1 VRKNIWNPPIEP
13 TLKKCHTKVLSSSS
27 FNNYVMTRKI
37 SLSLMLLF
45 LGTQISLTQ
54 PAAKAQTPIAPTT
67 TTKSICPTQLGTAID
82 TVINRPLFSRVRWGI
97 LVQPLSTAQT
107 LYSRDAQKYFTPAS
121 NLKLL
126 TTAAALQQLGANFR
140 IRTSIYQSGNGVLR
154 VVGRG
159 DPSLSDTQLQT
170 LAQQLKQKG
179 ITQIQR
185 LIADDSYIQGDIVN
199 PTWQWEDVQSDYGAP
214 VNSFILNQNIFSLKL
229 VPQAVGK
236 PLQVVWTDINE
247 AKQWRIINQS
257 ITVVQNQPSYVNVTR
272 ELSGTVLRIQGQLT
286 ANSEPSLIDLPV
298 VDPNYYF
305 LRRFRTALATEK
317 ITLGQTLV
325 ESGGLNQEEIAFV
338 ESPPLSELLAE
349 TNLNSN
355 NLYAEA
361 LLRAL
366 VVKKPKVKNQ
376 TSADVGLEV
385 IKASLTQLGVDSAN
399 YILMDGS
406 GLSRRNLVTPEAF
419 VQTLRG
425 IAKTPT
431 AFMYRA
437 SLPVAGKSG
446 TLKGRFQNTSAEGIV
461 QAKTGTLTGVV
472 SLSGY
477 LNAPKYEPLV
487 FSIIVN
493 QSEQPATV
501 VRQAIDE
508 IVVLLTQLQ
517 RC

>member
-1 VRKNIWNPPIEP
+1 MRLK
-13 TLKKCHTKVLSSSS
+13 TLNQPLGVLLIFLTSQIGFSS
-27 FNNYVMTRKI
+27 I
-37 SLSLMLLF
+37 
-45 LGTQISLTQ
+45 
-54 PAAKAQTPIAPTT
+54 AKAQTPVAPTI
-67 TTKSICPTQLGTAID
+67 TTKSICSTQLGTAID
-82 TVINRPLFSRVRWGI
+82 AVINRPLFSRVRWGI
-97 LVQPLSTAQT
+97 LVQPLSTGQT

-126 TTAAALQQLGANFR
+126 TTAAALQELGANFR
-140 IRTSIYQSGNGVLR
+140 IRTSVYQNGNGVLR

-159 DPSLSDTQLQT
+159 DPSLSDAELQK

-179 ITQIQR
+179 ITQIQQ

-229 VPQAVGK
+229 IPQAVGK
-236 PLQVVWTDINE
+236 SLQVVWTDAGE
-247 AKQWRIINQS
+247 ARQWRIINQS
-257 ITVVQNQPSYVNVTR
+257 VTVAQNQPSYINVTR
-272 ELSGTVLRIQGQLT
+272 ELSGTILRIQGQLT
-286 ANSEPSLIDLPV
+286 TNSEPSLIDLPV

-325 ESGGLNQEEIAFV
+325 VNGGVNQEEIAFV
-338 ESPPLSELLAE
+338 ESPPLAELLAE

-366 VVKKPKVKNQ
+366 SVKKLRVKNQ

-385 IKASLTQLGVDSAN
+385 VKASLTKLGVDPAN
-399 YILMDGS
+399 YILVDGS

-425 IAKTPT
+425 IARTPT
-431 AFMYRA
+431 AYLYRA

-446 TLKGRFQNTSAEGIV
+446 TLKGRFQGTSAEGIV
-461 QAKTGTLTGVV
+461 QAKTGTLTGAI

-477 LNAPKYEPLV
+477 MNAPKYEPLV

-493 QSEQPATV
+493 QSEQPASV

-508 IVVLLTQLQ
+508 VVVLLTQLQ

>member
-1 VRKNIWNPPIEP
+1 MG
-13 TLKKCHTKVLSSSS
+13 VLLIFLTSQIGFSS
-27 FNNYVMTRKI
+27 I
-37 SLSLMLLF
+37 
-45 LGTQISLTQ
+45 
-54 PAAKAQTPIAPTT
+54 AKAQTPVAPTT
-67 TTKSICPTQLGTAID
+67 TTKSICSSQLGTAID
-82 TVINRPLFSRVRWGI
+82 AVINRPLFSRGRWGI
-97 LVQPLSTAQT
+97 LIQPLSTGQT

-126 TTAAALQQLGANFR
+126 TTAAALQELGANFR
-140 IRTSIYQSGNGVLR
+140 IRTSIYQNGNGVLR

-159 DPSLSDTQLQT
+159 DPSLSDTELQK

-179 ITQIQR
+179 ITQIQQ
-185 LIADDSYIQGDIVN
+185 LSADDSYIQGDIVN
-199 PTWQWEDVQSDYGAP
+199 PTWQWEDVQSSDGVP
-214 VNSFILNQNIFSLKL
+214 VSSFILNKNIFSFKL

-236 PLQVVWTDINE
+236 SLQVLWIDAGE

-257 ITVVQNQPSYVNVTR
+257 ITVPQNQPSYVNVTR
-272 ELSGTVLRIQGQLT
+272 ELSGTVLRIQGQLAT
-286 ANSEPSLIDLPV
+286 NSEESLIDLPV

-325 ESGGLNQEEIAFV
+325 VNGGVNQQEIAFV
-338 ESPPLSELLAE
+338 ESPPLAELLTE

-366 VVKKPKVKNQ
+366 AVKKTRLKNQ

-385 IKASLTQLGVDSAN
+385 VKASLTKLGVDPAN
-399 YILMDGS
+399 YILVDGS
-406 GLSRRNLVTPEAF
+406 GLSRRDLVTPEAF

-425 IAKTPT
+425 MAKTPT
-431 AFMYRA
+431 AYIYRA

-446 TLKGRFQNTSAEGIV
+446 TLKGRFQNTPAEGIV
-461 QAKTGTLTGVV
+461 QAKTGTLTGVI

-477 LNAPKYEPLV
+477 MNAPKYEPLV

-493 QSEQPATV
+493 QSDQSATV
-501 VRQAIDE
+501 IRQAIDE
-508 IVVLLTQLQ
+508 VVVLLTQLQ
-517 RC
+517 HC

>member
-1 VRKNIWNPPIEP
+1 MRLK
-13 TLKKCHTKVLSSSS
+13 TLNQPLGVLLIFLTSQIGFSS
-27 FNNYVMTRKI
+27 I
-37 SLSLMLLF
+37 
-45 LGTQISLTQ
+45 
-54 PAAKAQTPIAPTT
+54 AKAQTPVAPTT
-67 TTKSICPTQLGTAID
+67 STKSICSSQLGTAID
-82 TVINRPLFSRVRWGI
+82 AVINRPLFNRGRWGI
-97 LVQPLSTAQT
+97 LIQPLSTGPT

-126 TTAAALQQLGANFR
+126 TTAAALQELGANFR
-140 IRTSIYQSGNGVLR
+140 IRTSIYQNGNGILR

-159 DPSLSDTQLQT
+159 DPSLSDTELQK
-170 LAQQLKQKG
+170 LAQQLKQKR
-179 ITQIQR
+179 ITQIQQ
-185 LIADDSYIQGDIVN
+185 LSADDSYIQGDIVN
-199 PTWQWEDVQSDYGAP
+199 PTWQWEDVQSSDGVP
-214 VNSFILNQNIFSLKL
+214 VSSFILNKNIFSFKL
-229 VPQAVGK
+229 IPQAVGK
-236 PLQVVWTDINE
+236 SLQVLWLDPGE

-257 ITVVQNQPSYVNVTR
+257 ITVPQNQPSYVNVTR

-286 ANSEPSLIDLPV
+286 TNSEESLIDLPV

-325 ESGGLNQEEIAFV
+325 VNGGVNQGEIAFV
-338 ESPPLSELLAE
+338 ESPPLAELLAE

-366 VVKKPKVKNQ
+366 AVKKTRVKTQ

-385 IKASLTQLGVDSAN
+385 VKASLTKLGVDPAN
-399 YILMDGS
+399 YILVDGS
-406 GLSRRNLVTPEAF
+406 GLSRRDLVTPEAF

-425 IAKTPT
+425 MAKTPT
-431 AFMYRA
+431 AYIYRA

-446 TLKGRFQNTSAEGIV
+446 TLKGRFQGTPAEGIV

-477 LNAPKYEPLV
+477 MNAPKYEPLV

-493 QSEQPATV
+493 QSNQSATV
-501 VRQAIDE
+501 IRQAIDE
-508 IVVLLTQLQ
+508 VVVLLTQLQ
-517 RC
+517 HC

>member
-1 VRKNIWNPPIEP
+1 
-13 TLKKCHTKVLSSSS
+13 
-27 FNNYVMTRKI
+27 MTRKI
-37 SLSLMLLF
+37 SLGLMLLF
-45 LGTQISLTQ
+45 LGTQIGVTQ
-54 PAAKAQTPIAPTT
+54 PAAKAQTPVAPTT
-67 TTKSICPTQLGTAID
+67 TTKSICPSQLGTAID
-82 TVINRPLFSRVRWGI
+82 AVINRPLFSRGRWGI
-97 LVQPLSTAQT
+97 LVQPLSTGQT

-140 IRTSIYQSGNGVLR
+140 IRTSIYQNGNGVLR

-159 DPSLSDTQLQT
+159 DPSLNDTQLQK

-179 ITQIQR
+179 ITQIRQ

-199 PTWQWEDVQSDYGAP
+199 PTWQWEDVQSDDGAP
-214 VNSFILNQNIFSLKL
+214 VSSFILNQNIFSFKL

-236 PLQVVWTDINE
+236 SLQVLWVDAGE

-257 ITVVQNQPSYVNVTR
+257 ATVAQNQPTYVNVTR
-272 ELSGTVLRIQGQLT
+272 ELSETGLKIQGQLT
-286 ANSEPSLIDLPV
+286 TNSEPYLINLPV
-298 VDPNYYF
+298 VDPSYYF
-305 LRRFRTALATEK
+305 LRRFRSALATEK

-325 ESGGLNQEEIAFV
+325 VNGGVNQEEVAFV
-338 ESPPLSELLAE
+338 ESPPLSELLME
-349 TNLNSN
+349 TLQNSN

-366 VVKKPKVKNQ
+366 AVKKTRVKNQ

-385 IKASLTQLGVDSAN
+385 VKASLTKLGVDPAN
-399 YILMDGS
+399 YILVDGS

-419 VQTLRG
+419 VQTLRAM
-425 IAKTPT
+425 AKTPT
-431 AFMYRA
+431 AYIYRA
-437 SLPVAGKSG
+437 SLPVAAKSG
-446 TLKGRFQNTSAEGIV
+446 TLKNRFQDTPAEGIV

-477 LNAPKYEPLV
+477 MNAPKYEPLV

-493 QSEQPATV
+493 QSDQSATV

-508 IVVLLTQLQ
+508 VVVLLTQLQ

>member
-1 VRKNIWNPPIEP
+1 MRLK
-13 TLKKCHTKVLSSSS
+13 TLNQPLGVLL
-27 FNNYVMTRKI
+27 I
-37 SLSLMLLF
+37 F
-45 LGTQISLTQ
+45 LTSQIGFSCRV
-54 PAAKAQTPIAPTT
+54 AKAQTPVAPTT
-67 TTKSICPTQLGTAID
+67 TTKSICSSQLGTAID
-82 TVINRPLFSRVRWGI
+82 AVINRPLFSRGRWGI
-97 LVQPLSTAQT
+97 LIQPLSTGPT

-126 TTAAALQQLGANFR
+126 TTAAALQELGANFR
-140 IRTSIYQSGNGVLR
+140 IRTSIYQNGNGVLR

-159 DPSLSDTQLQT
+159 DPSLSDTELQK

-179 ITQIQR
+179 ITQIQQ
-185 LIADDSYIQGDIVN
+185 LSADDSYIQGDIVN
-199 PTWQWEDVQSDYGAP
+199 PTWQWEDVQSSDGVP
-214 VNSFILNQNIFSLKL
+214 VSSFILNKNIFSFKL

-236 PLQVVWTDINE
+236 SLQVLWIDPGE

-257 ITVVQNQPSYVNVTR
+257 VTVPQNQPSYVNVTR
-272 ELSGTVLRIQGQLT
+272 ELSGTVLRIQGQLAT
-286 ANSEPSLIDLPV
+286 NSEESLIDLPV

-305 LRRFRTALATEK
+305 LRRFRTALATKK

-325 ESGGLNQEEIAFV
+325 VNGGVNRQEIAFV
-338 ESPPLSELLAE
+338 ESPPLAELLAE

-366 VVKKPKVKNQ
+366 AVKKTRLKNQ

-385 IKASLTQLGVDSAN
+385 VKASLTKLGVDPAN
-399 YILMDGS
+399 YILVDGS

-419 VQTLRG
+419 VQILRG
-425 IAKTPT
+425 MAKTP
-431 AFMYRA
+431 AAYIYRA

-446 TLKGRFQNTSAEGIV
+446 TLKGRFQDTPAEGIV

-477 LNAPKYEPLV
+477 MNAPKYEPLV

-493 QSEQPATV
+493 QSDQSATV

-508 IVVLLTQLQ
+508 VVVLLTQLQ
-517 RC
+517 HC

>member
-1 VRKNIWNPPIEP
+1 MI
-13 TLKKCHTKVLSSSS
+13 
-27 FNNYVMTRKI
+27 RKI

-45 LGTQISLTQ
+45 LGTQIGVTQ
-54 PAAKAQTPIAPTT
+54 PAAKAQTPVAPTT
-67 TTKSICPTQLGTAID
+67 TTKSICSTQLGTAID

-97 LVQPLSTAQT
+97 LVQPLSTEQT
-107 LYSRDAQKYFTPAS
+107 LYSRDAEKYFTPAS

-126 TTAAALQQLGANFR
+126 TTAAALQTLGANFR
-140 IRTSIYQSGNGVLR
+140 IRTSIYQNGNGVLS

-159 DPSLSDTQLQT
+159 DPSLSDTQLQA

-199 PTWQWEDVQSDYGAP
+199 PTWQWEDVQSDYGTP
-214 VNSFILNQNIFSLKL
+214 VSSFILNQNIFSLKL

-236 PLQVVWTDINE
+236 PLQVVWIDPGE

-257 ITVVQNQPSYVNVTR
+257 VTVAQNQPSYVNVTR
-272 ELSGTVLRIQGQLT
+272 ELSGTTLRIQGQLT
-286 ANSEPSLIDLPV
+286 TNSEPSLIDLPV

-305 LRRFRTALATEK
+305 LRRFRSALAAEK

-325 ESGGLNQEEIAFV
+325 VSGGVHQEEITFI
-338 ESPPLSELLAE
+338 ESPPLSELLME
-349 TNLNSN
+349 TLQNSN

-366 VVKKPKVKNQ
+366 AVKKPRLKNQ

-385 IKASLTQLGVDSAN
+385 VKASLTKLGVDPAN
-399 YILMDGS
+399 YILVDGS

-419 VQTLRG
+419 VQILRA

-431 AFMYRA
+431 AYIYRA
-437 SLPVAGKSG
+437 SLPLAGKSG
-446 TLKGRFQNTSAEGIV
+446 TLKGRFQDTPAEGIV
-461 QAKTGTLTGVV
+461 QAKTGTLNGVV

-477 LNAPKYEPLV
+477 INAPKYEPLV

-493 QSEQPATV
+493 QSDQSATV
-501 VRQAIDE
+501 IRQAIDE
-508 IVVLLTQLQ
+508 VVVLLTQLHH
-517 RC
+517 C

>member
-1 VRKNIWNPPIEP
+1 VRLK
-13 TLKKCHTKVLSSSS
+13 TLNQPLGVLLIFLTSQIGFSS
-27 FNNYVMTRKI
+27 RI
-37 SLSLMLLF
+37 
-45 LGTQISLTQ
+45 
-54 PAAKAQTPIAPTT
+54 AKAQAQAAPTT
-67 TTKSICPTQLGTAID
+67 TTKSICSTQLGTAID
-82 TVINRPLFSRVRWGI
+82 GVINRPLFSRVRWGI
-97 LVQPLSTAQT
+97 LVQPLSSGQT

-140 IRTSIYQSGNGVLR
+140 IRTSIYQNGNGVLR

-159 DPSLSDTQLQT
+159 DPSLSDTELQK

-179 ITQIQR
+179 ISQIQR

-214 VNSFILNQNIFSLKL
+214 VSSFILNQNIFSLKFL
-229 VPQAVGK
+229 PQAVGK
-236 PLQVVWTDINE
+236 SLQLVWIDPGE

-257 ITVVQNQPSYVNVTR
+257 LTVAQNQPSSVNVTR
-272 ELSGTVLRIQGQLT
+272 ELSGTVLRIQGQLAT
-286 ANSEPSLIDLPV
+286 NSEPSLIDLPV

-305 LRRFRTALATEK
+305 LRHFRTALATEK

-325 ESGGLNQEEIAFV
+325 VTGGLNQEEIAYV
-338 ESPPLSELLAE
+338 DSPPLAELLAE

-366 VVKKPKVKNQ
+366 AGEKPREKTK

-385 IKASLTQLGVDSAN
+385 VKASLTQLGVDPAN
-399 YILMDGS
+399 YILVDGS
-406 GLSRRNLVTPEAF
+406 GLSRRNLATPEAF
-419 VQTLRG
+419 VQTLQGMAR
-425 IAKTPT
+425 TP
-431 AFMYRA
+431 AAYLYRA
-437 SLPVAGKSG
+437 SLPLAGKSG

-477 LNAPKYEPLV
+477 INAPKYEPLV

-493 QSEQPATV
+493 QSDQSATA
-501 VRQAIDE
+501 VRQVIDE
-508 IVVLLTQLQ
+508 VVVLLTQLQ

>member
-1 VRKNIWNPPIEP
+1 MR
-13 TLKKCHTKVLSSSS
+13 LKILNQPLGVLLIFLTSQIGFSS
-27 FNNYVMTRKI
+27 I
-37 SLSLMLLF
+37 
-45 LGTQISLTQ
+45 
-54 PAAKAQTPIAPTT
+54 AKAQTPVAPTT
-67 TTKSICPTQLGTAID
+67 TTKSICSSQLGTAID
-82 TVINRPLFSRVRWGI
+82 AVINRPLFSRGRWGI
-97 LVQPLSTAQT
+97 LIQPLSTGPT

-126 TTAAALQQLGANFR
+126 TTAAALQELGANFR
-140 IRTSIYQSGNGVLR
+140 IRTSIYQNGNGILR

-159 DPSLSDTQLQT
+159 DPSLSDTELQK

-179 ITQIQR
+179 ITQIQQ
-185 LIADDSYIQGDIVN
+185 LSADDSYIQGDIVN
-199 PTWQWEDVQSDYGAP
+199 PTWQWEDVQSSDGVP
-214 VNSFILNQNIFSLKL
+214 VSSFILNQNIFSFKL

-236 PLQVVWTDINE
+236 SLQVVWIDSGE

-257 ITVVQNQPSYVNVTR
+257 VTVPQNQPSYVNVTR

-286 ANSEPSLIDLPV
+286 TNSEPSLIDLPV

-325 ESGGLNQEEIAFV
+325 VNGGVNQQEIAFV
-338 ESPPLSELLAE
+338 ESPPLAELLAE

-366 VVKKPKVKNQ
+366 AVKKTKLKNQ

-385 IKASLTQLGVDSAN
+385 VKASLTKLGVDPAN
-399 YILMDGS
+399 YILVDGS
-406 GLSRRNLVTPEAF
+406 GLSRRDLVTPEAF

-425 IAKTPT
+425 MAKTPT
-431 AFMYRA
+431 AYIYRA

-446 TLKGRFQNTSAEGIV
+446 TLKGRFQNTPAEGIV

-477 LNAPKYEPLV
+477 MNAPKYEPLV

-493 QSEQPATV
+493 QSDQSATV

-508 IVVLLTQLQ
+508 VVVLLTQLQ
-517 RC
+517 HC

>member
-1 VRKNIWNPPIEP
+1 M
-13 TLKKCHTKVLSSSS
+13 S
-27 FNNYVMTRKI
+27 RKI
-37 SLSLMLLF
+37 SLGLMLLF
-45 LGTQISLTQ
+45 VGTQTSVTQ
-54 PAAKAQTPIAPTT
+54 PAAKAQTPVAPTTT
-67 TTKSICPTQLGTAID
+67 TTKSICSTQLGTAID
-82 TVINRPLFSRVRWGI
+82 AVINRPLFSRGRWGI
-97 LVQPLSTAQT
+97 LVQPLSTGET

-126 TTAAALQQLGANFR
+126 TTAAALQELGANFR
-140 IRTSIYQSGNGVLR
+140 IRTSIYDNGNGVLR

-159 DPSLSDTQLQT
+159 DPSLSDTQLQK

-199 PTWQWEDVQSDYGAP
+199 PTWEWEDVQSDYGAP

-236 PLQVVWTDINE
+236 SLQVVWTDAGE

-257 ITVVQNQPSYVNVTR
+257 VTVAQNQPSYINITR
-272 ELSGTVLRIQGQLT
+272 ELSGTELRIQGQLAT
-286 ANSEPSLIDLPV
+286 NSEPSLIDLPV

-305 LRRFRTALATEK
+305 LRRFRAALATEK
-317 ITLGQTLV
+317 ITLGQILV
-325 ESGGLNQEEIAFV
+325 VNSGVNQGEIAFV
-338 ESPPLSELLAE
+338 ESPPLSELLME
-349 TNLNSN
+349 TLQNSN

-366 VVKKPKVKNQ
+366 AVKKLRVKNQ

-385 IKASLTQLGVDSAN
+385 VKASLTKLGVEPAN
-399 YILMDGS
+399 YILVDGS

-419 VQTLRG
+419 VQILRA
-425 IAKTPT
+425 IARTST
-431 AFMYRA
+431 AYIYRT

-477 LNAPKYEPLV
+477 VNAPKYEPLV

-493 QSEQPATV
+493 QSEQSATV

-508 IVVLLTQLQ
+508 VVVLLTQLQ

>member
-1 VRKNIWNPPIEP
+1 MGVLLIFLTSQIGFSPI
-13 TLKKCHTKVLSSSS
+13 
-27 FNNYVMTRKI
+27 
-37 SLSLMLLF
+37 
-45 LGTQISLTQ
+45 
-54 PAAKAQTPIAPTT
+54 AKAQTQVAPTSS
-67 TTKSICPTQLGTAID
+67 TKSICSTQLGTAID
-82 TVINRPLFSRVRWGI
+82 AVINRPLFSRVRWGI
-97 LVQPLSTAQT
+97 LVQPLSSGQT

-140 IRTSIYQSGNGVLR
+140 IRTSIYQNGNGVLR

-236 PLQVVWTDINE
+236 SLQVVWTDVGE
-247 AKQWRIINQS
+247 AKQWRTINQS
-257 ITVVQNQPSYVNVTR
+257 VTVAQNQPSYINVTR

-286 ANSEPSLIDLPV
+286 TNSEPSLIDLPV

-325 ESGGLNQEEIAFV
+325 VNGGINQEEIAFV
-338 ESPPLSELLAE
+338 ESPPLSELLME
-349 TNLNSN
+349 TLQNSN

-366 VVKKPKVKNQ
+366 AGEKPRVKTK
-376 TSADVGLEV
+376 TSVDIGLEAV
-385 IKASLTQLGVDSAN
+385 KASLTQLGVEPAN
-399 YILMDGS
+399 YILVDGS
-406 GLSRRNLVTPEAF
+406 GLSRRNLATPEAF

-425 IAKTPT
+425 MARTP
-431 AFMYRA
+431 AGYVYRA
-437 SLPVAGKSG
+437 SLPVAGKIG

-477 LNAPKYEPLV
+477 INALKYEPLV

-493 QSEQPATV
+493 QSEQPATIL
-501 VRQAIDE
+501 RQAIDE

>member
-1 VRKNIWNPPIEP
+1 MR
-13 TLKKCHTKVLSSSS
+13 LKTFNQPLGVLLIFLTSQIGFSS
-27 FNNYVMTRKI
+27 RI
-37 SLSLMLLF
+37 
-45 LGTQISLTQ
+45 
-54 PAAKAQTPIAPTT
+54 AKAQTPVAPTT
-67 TTKSICPTQLGTAID
+67 TTKSICSSQLGTAID
-82 TVINRPLFSRVRWGI
+82 AVINRPLFSRGRWGI
-97 LVQPLSTAQT
+97 LIQPLSTGPT

-126 TTAAALQQLGANFR
+126 TTAAALQKLGANFR
-140 IRTSIYQSGNGVLR
+140 IRTSIYQNGNGVLR

-159 DPSLSDTQLQT
+159 DPSLSDTQLQI

-199 PTWQWEDVQSDYGAP
+199 PTWQWEDVQSSDGAP
-214 VNSFILNQNIFSLKL
+214 VSSFILNQNIFSFKL

-236 PLQVVWTDINE
+236 SLQVVWIDPGE

-257 ITVVQNQPSYVNVTR
+257 VTVPQNQPSYVNVTR
-272 ELSGTVLRIQGQLT
+272 ELSGTVLQIQGQLT
-286 ANSEPSLIDLPV
+286 TNSEPSLIDLPV
-298 VDPNYYF
+298 VAPNYYF

-325 ESGGLNQEEIAFV
+325 VNGGVNQEEIAFV
-338 ESPPLSELLAE
+338 ESPPLAELLME
-349 TNLNSN
+349 TLQNSN

-366 VVKKPKVKNQ
+366 AVKKIRLKNQ

-385 IKASLTQLGVDSAN
+385 VKASLTKLGVDPAN
-399 YILMDGS
+399 YILVDGS

-419 VQTLRG
+419 VQILRG
-425 IAKTPT
+425 MAKTP
-431 AFMYRA
+431 AAYIYRA

-446 TLKGRFQNTSAEGIV
+446 TLKGRFQDTPAEGIV

-493 QSEQPATV
+493 QSDQSATV
-501 VRQAIDE
+501 IRQAIDE
-508 IVVLLTQLQ
+508 VVVLLTQLQ
-517 RC
+517 HC

>member
-1 VRKNIWNPPIEP
+1 MR
-13 TLKKCHTKVLSSSS
+13 LKAFNQPLGVLLIFLTNQIGFSS
-27 FNNYVMTRKI
+27 I
-37 SLSLMLLF
+37 
-45 LGTQISLTQ
+45 
-54 PAAKAQTPIAPTT
+54 AKAQTQVAPTT
-67 TTKSICPTQLGTAID
+67 TTKSICSTQLGTAID
-82 TVINRPLFSRVRWGI
+82 AVINRPLFSRVRWGI
-97 LVQPLSTAQT
+97 LVQPLSTGPI

-140 IRTSIYQSGNGVLR
+140 IRTSIYQNGNGVLR

-214 VNSFILNQNIFSLKL
+214 VSSFILNQNIFSLKL

-236 PLQVVWTDINE
+236 SLQVVWTDAGE
-247 AKQWRIINQS
+247 ARQWRTINQS
-257 ITVVQNQPSYVNVTR
+257 VTVAQNQPSYVNVTR

-286 ANSEPSLIDLPV
+286 TNSEPSLIDLPV

-317 ITLGQTLV
+317 IPLGQTLV
-325 ESGGLNQEEIAFV
+325 VSGGVNQEEIAFV

-366 VVKKPKVKNQ
+366 AVKKPRVNQ

-385 IKASLTQLGVDSAN
+385 VKASLTQLGVDPAN
-399 YILMDGS
+399 YILVDGS
-406 GLSRRNLVTPEAF
+406 GLSRRNLVTPEAL

-425 IAKTPT
+425 IARTPT
-431 AFMYRA
+431 AYIYRA

-461 QAKTGTLTGVV
+461 QAKTGTLTGAI

-477 LNAPKYEPLV
+477 MNAPKYEPLV

>member
-1 VRKNIWNPPIEP
+1 
-13 TLKKCHTKVLSSSS
+13 
-27 FNNYVMTRKI
+27 
-37 SLSLMLLF
+37 MLLF
-45 LGTQISLTQ
+45 LGTQISVIQ
-54 PAAKAQTPIAPTT
+54 SAAKAQTPIAPTT
-67 TTKSICPTQLGTAID
+67 TTKSICSTQVGTAID
-82 TVINRPLFSRVRWGI
+82 AVINRPLFSRVRWGI
-97 LVQPLSTAQT
+97 LVQPLSTGQT

-121 NLKLL
+121 SLKLL

-140 IRTSIYQSGNGVLR
+140 IRTSIYQNGNGALR

-159 DPSLSDTQLQT
+159 DPSLSDAQLQT

-214 VNSFILNQNIFSLKL
+214 VGSFILNQNIFSLKL

-236 PLQVVWTDINE
+236 SLQVVWIDAGE
-247 AKQWRIINQS
+247 AKQWQTINQS
-257 ITVVQNQPSYVNVTR
+257 VTVAQNQPSSVNVTR

-286 ANSEPSLIDLPV
+286 TNSEPSLIDLPV

-317 ITLGQTLV
+317 ITLGQISV
-325 ESGGLNQEEIAFV
+325 ANGGVNQEEIAFV
-338 ESPPLSELLAE
+338 ESPPLSELLTE

-366 VVKKPKVKNQ
+366 ALKKPRGNQ

-385 IKASLTQLGVDSAN
+385 VKASLTQLGVDPAN
-399 YILMDGS
+399 YILVDGS

-425 IAKTPT
+425 ITRIPT
-431 AFMYRA
+431 AYIYRA
-437 SLPVAGKSG
+437 SLPVAGKIG

-477 LNAPKYEPLV
+477 MNAPKYEPLV

>member
-1 VRKNIWNPPIEP
+1 MR
-13 TLKKCHTKVLSSSS
+13 LKTFNHPLGVLLIFLTSQIGFSS
-27 FNNYVMTRKI
+27 I
-37 SLSLMLLF
+37 
-45 LGTQISLTQ
+45 
-54 PAAKAQTPIAPTT
+54 AKAQTPVAPTT
-67 TTKSICPTQLGTAID
+67 TTKSICSTQLGTAID
-82 TVINRPLFSRVRWGI
+82 AVINRPLFSRVRWGI
-97 LVQPLSTAQT
+97 LVQPLSTGPT

-140 IRTSIYQSGNGVLR
+140 IRTSIYQNGNGVLR

-159 DPSLSDTQLQT
+159 DPSFSDTQLQT

-214 VNSFILNQNIFSLKL
+214 VSSFILNQNIFSLKL

-236 PLQVVWTDINE
+236 SLQVVWTDAGE
-247 AKQWRIINQS
+247 ARQWRTINQS
-257 ITVVQNQPSYVNVTR
+257 VTVAQNQPSYVNVTR

-286 ANSEPSLIDLPV
+286 TNSEPSLIDLPV

-317 ITLGQTLV
+317 ISLGQILV
-325 ESGGLNQEEIAFV
+325 ANGGVNQEEIAFV

-366 VVKKPKVKNQ
+366 AMKKPRVNQ

-385 IKASLTQLGVDSAN
+385 VKASLTQLGVDPAN
-399 YILMDGS
+399 YILVDGS
-406 GLSRRNLVTPEAF
+406 GLSRRNLVTPEAL

-425 IAKTPT
+425 IARTPT
-431 AFMYRA
+431 AYIYRA
-437 SLPVAGKSG
+437 SLPVAGRSG
-446 TLKGRFQNTSAEGIV
+446 TLKGRFQDTPAEGIV
-461 QAKTGTLTGVV
+461 QAKTGTLTGAI

-477 LNAPKYEPLV
+477 MNAPNYEPLV

-517 RC
+517 HC

>member
-1 VRKNIWNPPIEP
+1 M
-13 TLKKCHTKVLSSSS
+13 S
-27 FNNYVMTRKI
+27 RKI
-37 SLSLMLLF
+37 SLGLMLLF
-45 LGTQISLTQ
+45 LGTQIGVTQ
-54 PAAKAQTPIAPTT
+54 PAAKAQTPVAPTT
-67 TTKSICPTQLGTAID
+67 ATKSICPTQLGTAID
-82 TVINRPLFSRVRWGI
+82 TVINRPLFSRGRWGI
-97 LVQPLSTAQT
+97 LVQPLSTRQT

-121 NLKLL
+121 NVKLL

-140 IRTSIYQSGNGVLR
+140 IRTSIYQNGNGILR

-179 ITQIQR
+179 ITQIQQ

-214 VNSFILNQNIFSLKL
+214 VNSFILNQNLFSLKL

-236 PLQVVWTDINE
+236 SLQVVWTEINE
-247 AKQWRIINQS
+247 AKQWRTINQS
-257 ITVVQNQPSYVNVTR
+257 MTVAQNQPSYVNVTR

-325 ESGGLNQEEIAFV
+325 VSSGVNQEEIAFV

-366 VVKKPKVKNQ
+366 AGEKPRVKNQ

-385 IKASLTQLGVDSAN
+385 IKASLTQLGVDPAN
-399 YILMDGS
+399 YILVDGS
-406 GLSRRNLVTPEAF
+406 GLSRRNLATPEAF
-419 VQTLRG
+419 VQALRG
-425 IAKTPT
+425 IARTPT
-431 AFMYRA
+431 AFVYRA

-477 LNAPKYEPLV
+477 MNAPKYEPLV

-493 QSEQPATV
+493 QSQQPATV

-508 IVVLLTQLQ
+508 VVVLLTQLQ